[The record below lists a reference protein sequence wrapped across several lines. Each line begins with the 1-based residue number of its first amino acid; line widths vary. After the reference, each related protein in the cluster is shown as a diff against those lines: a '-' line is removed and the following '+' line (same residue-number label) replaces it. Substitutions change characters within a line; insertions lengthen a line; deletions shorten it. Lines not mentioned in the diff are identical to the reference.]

1 MRLSR
6 ITRED
11 GEWREIHRKK
21 ERKKEGKTSKIRPPN
36 SVEQW
41 KDLKCFTREI
51 FHKAQNII
59 AFEFFL
65 WASKNIGLF
74 QFKRD
79 EQYIILQITF
89 RINNNFRAIFNYSL
103 ESISICFLGL
113 KNDQKCSWTLNGIRT
128 DVFLEFL
135 IRFNYQ

>member
-1 MRLSR
+1 MESEQKHIERKR
-6 ITRED
+6 
-11 GEWREIHRKK
+11 GRKK
-21 ERKKEGKTSKIRPPN
+21 ERRPKYGTPN

-59 AFEFFL
+59 AFESFL
-65 WASKNIGLF
+65 WISKNIGLF

-103 ESISICFLGL
+103 KSISICFLGS
-113 KNDQKCSWTLNGIRT
+113 KNDQKCSWTLNGIRRECFPFNFYL
-128 DVFLEFL
+128 DL
-135 IRFNYQ
+135 ITN